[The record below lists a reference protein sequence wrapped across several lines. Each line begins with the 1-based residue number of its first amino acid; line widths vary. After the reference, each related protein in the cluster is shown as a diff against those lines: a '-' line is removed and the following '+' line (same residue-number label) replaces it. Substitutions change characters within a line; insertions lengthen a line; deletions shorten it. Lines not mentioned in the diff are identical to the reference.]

1 MFGKAKDIEAKNAE
15 YRRLFSEARAKW
27 EGAYQNSFKAQE
39 QEACSEFDRRLVED
53 VAFMHQVLED
63 NLQDISWPRETLI
76 SFEIADTAASAK
88 IDVDLPE
95 IEDMPRRVAKLPD
108 SGYKLN
114 IKELSARAVAEL
126 YSRHVHMSDFAYLE
140 KRSPRYQQSKSYAL
154 GFKRSTSRPARWRHI
169 LS

>member
-1 MFGKAKDIEAKNAE
+1 MGGRF
-15 YRRLFSEARAKW
+15 
-27 EGAYQNSFKAQE
+27 QNSFKAQE

-126 YSRHVHMSDFAYLE
+126 YSRHVHSVGFRVLGEAFATLPTVQEATLSGFTQRSDLATGKVVDTYYL
-140 KRSPRYQQSKSYAL
+140 
-154 GFKRSTSRPARWRHI
+154 
-169 LS
+169 